1 VNDRAKIVA
10 LLAVTLT
17 AASTLVYW
25 RAKASEHPSVPT
37 GYELTIDLNTAT
49 PAELAWL
56 PGVGPALAQRIV
68 EERDKRGGFGSVSDL
83 ESVPG
88 IGPARLEAIAARVT
102 ISSPAQAHPPA
113 GERGGSA
120 GPSGPAGSG
129 P

>member
-1 VNDRAKIVA
+1 MNDRAKVVA

-17 AASTLVYW
+17 AASAVMYW
-25 RAKASEHPSVPT
+25 WTKTSAQPPTPT

-49 PAELAWL
+49 PTELAWL

-68 EERDKRGGFGSVSDL
+68 EERDKRGGFGSVNDL

-102 ISSPAQAHPPA
+102 ISSPAQDHPPA
-113 GERGGSA
+113 GERGESA

>member
-1 VNDRAKIVA
+1 MNDRTRMVA

-17 AASTLVYW
+17 VASAVRYW
-25 RAKASEHPSVPT
+25 WANASAGSPAPT

-49 PAELAWL
+49 ATELAWL
-56 PGVGPALAQRIV
+56 PGIGPALAQQIID
-68 EERDKRGGFGSVSDL
+68 ERERRGGFESVQDL

-88 IGPARLEAIAARVT
+88 IGPARLSAIVARVT
-102 ISSPAQAHPPA
+102 LNPPAGAHPP
-113 GERGGSA
+113 GEGQGGSA